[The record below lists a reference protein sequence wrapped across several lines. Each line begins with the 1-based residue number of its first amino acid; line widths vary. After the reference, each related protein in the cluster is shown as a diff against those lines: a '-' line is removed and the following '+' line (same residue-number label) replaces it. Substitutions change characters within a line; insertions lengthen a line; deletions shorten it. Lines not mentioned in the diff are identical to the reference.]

1 MSHITLGALILA
13 GGQNRRMGGSPKALL
28 PNGSGALILDGLRAA
43 FAGFDEKLLST
54 NTPELAAGTGFAPV
68 PDARPGMGPLA
79 GLAAALSA
87 CQSDRACGVRPD
99 FGPAAVLDYDSK
111 RISVHRANRFSRDQL
126 RRTIIIEKTLAVPF
140 YLNRLRLYGQ
150 HAVFVCNFVIFSL
163 CIHRN
168 NRVSS
173 NIAKLRIAK
182 RIVQTRKRSFV
193 LIIHESIDFRT
204 IIT

>member
-87 CQSDRACGVRPD
+87 CQSDGLVVAACDMPCFDRAAAEFLASFADQGWPAWALRDRAGRLHPLCGVYTKQCL
-99 FGPAAVLDYDSK
+99 PAIQAALAAGE
-111 RISVHRANRFSRDQL
+111 HRVGWLLQS
-126 RRTIIIEKTLAVPF
+126 
-140 YLNRLRLYGQ
+140 
-150 HAVFVCNFVIFSL
+150 
-163 CIHRN
+163 
-168 NRVSS
+168 
-173 NIAKLRIAK
+173 
-182 RIVQTRKRSFV
+182 
-193 LIIHESIDFRT
+193 
-204 IIT
+204 

>member
-87 CQSDRACGVRPD
+87 CQSDGLVVAACDMPC
-99 FGPAAVLDYDSK
+99 FWPVL
-111 RISVHRANRFSRDQL
+111 
-126 RRTIIIEKTLAVPF
+126 
-140 YLNRLRLYGQ
+140 
-150 HAVFVCNFVIFSL
+150 
-163 CIHRN
+163 
-168 NRVSS
+168 
-173 NIAKLRIAK
+173 
-182 RIVQTRKRSFV
+182 QTRAGPPGPCGTALAASTRSAA
-193 LIIHESIDFRT
+193 STPNSASRPFRRPSPPGNT
-204 IIT
+204 ALGGCSSPSAGRPSPWRGHPCPMPWCAT

>member
-87 CQSDRACGVRPD
+87 CQSDGLVVAASTRSAASTPNSASRP
-99 FGPAAVLDYDSK
+99 F
-111 RISVHRANRFSRDQL
+111 
-126 RRTIIIEKTLAVPF
+126 RRPSLPGNTALA
-140 YLNRLRLYGQ
+140 G
-150 HAVFVCNFVIFSL
+150 C
-163 CIHRN
+163 
-168 NRVSS
+168 SS
-173 NIAKLRIAK
+173 PSAGRPSPWRGHSCPMPWCA
-182 RIVQTRKRSFV
+182 T
-193 LIIHESIDFRT
+193 
-204 IIT
+204 

>member
-79 GLAAALSA
+79 GLAVPLGHRGKKLVIAAEDNMAQQELTFCTDEILA
-87 CQSDRACGVRPD
+87 
-99 FGPAAVLDYDSK
+99 
-111 RISVHRANRFSRDQL
+111 RANSFLEEPYFTECQVKL
-126 RRTIIIEKTLAVPF
+126 RLGQKDL
-140 YLNRLRLYGQ
+140 LNREEAPCIRPPGKAAASGVWLSEMDPGSPVARCYRAFAARGKDSGQ
-150 HAVFVCNFVIFSL
+150 
-163 CIHRN
+163 
-168 NRVSS
+168 
-173 NIAKLRIAK
+173 
-182 RIVQTRKRSFV
+182 
-193 LIIHESIDFRT
+193 
-204 IIT
+204 

>member
-87 CQSDRACGVRPD
+87 CQSDGLVVAACDMPCFDRGRSRVSGQLCRPGLARL
-99 FGPAAVLDYDSK
+99 GPAGPRWPPPPA
-111 RISVHRANRFSRDQL
+111 L
-126 RRTIIIEKTLAVPF
+126 RHLHQTVPPGHSGGPRRRGTPRWAAVPVRRRAGH
-140 YLNRLRLYGQ
+140 LPGGDIPARCRGVQ
-150 HAVFVCNFVIFSL
+150 REHPE
-163 CIHRN
+163 R
-168 NRVSS
+168 
-173 NIAKLRIAK
+173 AK
-182 RIVQTRKRSFV
+182 RIAPV
-193 LIIHESIDFRT
+193 LT
-204 IIT
+204 P

>member
-79 GLAAALSA
+79 GLAAALST
-87 CQSDRACGVRPD
+87 CQSDGLVVAACDMPCFDRAGRLHPLCGVYTQQCLPAIQAALAAGEYRVGRLFQSVGGQAISLEGTSLPD
-99 FGPAAVLDYDSK
+99 AVVC
-111 RISVHRANRFSRDQL
+111 SVNTPEELKELLPS
-126 RRTIIIEKTLAVPF
+126 
-140 YLNRLRLYGQ
+140 
-150 HAVFVCNFVIFSL
+150 
-163 CIHRN
+163 
-168 NRVSS
+168 
-173 NIAKLRIAK
+173 
-182 RIVQTRKRSFV
+182 
-193 LIIHESIDFRT
+193 
-204 IIT
+204 

>member
-1 MSHITLGALILA
+1 MSHIALGALILA

-87 CQSDRACGVRPD
+87 C
-99 FGPAAVLDYDSK
+99 
-111 RISVHRANRFSRDQL
+111 
-126 RRTIIIEKTLAVPF
+126 
-140 YLNRLRLYGQ
+140 
-150 HAVFVCNFVIFSL
+150 
-163 CIHRN
+163 
-168 NRVSS
+168 
-173 NIAKLRIAK
+173 
-182 RIVQTRKRSFV
+182 
-193 LIIHESIDFRT
+193 
-204 IIT
+204 

>member
-1 MSHITLGALILA
+1 MSYITLGALILA

-87 CQSDRACGVRPD
+87 CQSDGLVVAACDMPCFDRAAAEFLASFADQGWPAWALRDRAGEHRVGRLFQSVGGQAISLEGTFLPD
-99 FGPAAVLDYDSK
+99 AV
-111 RISVHRANRFSRDQL
+111 
-126 RRTIIIEKTLAVPF
+126 
-140 YLNRLRLYGQ
+140 
-150 HAVFVCNFVIFSL
+150 VCNVNTPEELKELLQS
-163 CIHRN
+163 
-168 NRVSS
+168 
-173 NIAKLRIAK
+173 
-182 RIVQTRKRSFV
+182 
-193 LIIHESIDFRT
+193 
-204 IIT
+204 

>member
-28 PNGSGALILDGLRAA
+28 PNGSGALILDGLRTA

-87 CQSDRACGVRPD
+87 CQSDGLVVAACDMPCFDRAAAEFLASFADQGWPAWALRDRAGRLHPLCGVYTKQCLPAIQAALAAGGTPRW
-99 FGPAAVLDYDSK
+99 AAVPV
-111 RISVHRANRFSRDQL
+111 RRRAGHLPGGDIPARCRGVQ
-126 RRTIIIEKTLAVPF
+126 REHPER
-140 YLNRLRLYGQ
+140 
-150 HAVFVCNFVIFSL
+150 
-163 CIHRN
+163 
-168 NRVSS
+168 
-173 NIAKLRIAK
+173 AK
-182 RIVQTRKRSFV
+182 RIAPV
-193 LIIHESIDFRT
+193 LT
-204 IIT
+204 P

>member
-87 CQSDRACGVRPD
+87 CQSDGLVVAACDMPCFDRATAEFLASFADQGWPAWALRD
-99 FGPAAVLDYDSK
+99 RAGPPPPT
-111 RISVHRANRFSRDQL
+111 L
-126 RRTIIIEKTLAVPF
+126 RRLHQTMPPGHSGGPRRRGTPRWA
-140 YLNRLRLYGQ
+140 G
-150 HAVFVCNFVIFSL
+150 C
-163 CIHRN
+163 
-168 NRVSS
+168 SS
-173 NIAKLRIAK
+173 PSAGRPSPWRGHPCPMPWCA
-182 RIVQTRKRSFV
+182 T
-193 LIIHESIDFRT
+193 
-204 IIT
+204 

>member
-87 CQSDRACGVRPD
+87 CQSDRAGRLHPLCGVYTKQCLPAIQAALAAGEHRVGRLFQSVGGQAISLEGTSLPD
-99 FGPAAVLDYDSK
+99 AV
-111 RISVHRANRFSRDQL
+111 
-126 RRTIIIEKTLAVPF
+126 
-140 YLNRLRLYGQ
+140 
-150 HAVFVCNFVIFSL
+150 VCNVNTPEELKELLQS
-163 CIHRN
+163 
-168 NRVSS
+168 
-173 NIAKLRIAK
+173 
-182 RIVQTRKRSFV
+182 
-193 LIIHESIDFRT
+193 
-204 IIT
+204 

>member
-79 GLAAALSA
+79 LWSPPVICPVLTGPQPSFWPALQTRAGPPGPCGTALAASTRSAASTPNSASRPFRRPSLPGNTALAGCSSPSA
-87 CQSDRACGVRPD
+87 GRPSPWR
-99 FGPAAVLDYDSK
+99 GHSCPMPWCA
-111 RISVHRANRFSRDQL
+111 
-126 RRTIIIEKTLAVPF
+126 T
-140 YLNRLRLYGQ
+140 
-150 HAVFVCNFVIFSL
+150 
-163 CIHRN
+163 
-168 NRVSS
+168 
-173 NIAKLRIAK
+173 
-182 RIVQTRKRSFV
+182 
-193 LIIHESIDFRT
+193 
-204 IIT
+204 

>member
-1 MSHITLGALILA
+1 MSYITLGALILA

-87 CQSDRACGVRPD
+87 CQGTFLPD
-99 FGPAAVLDYDSK
+99 AV
-111 RISVHRANRFSRDQL
+111 
-126 RRTIIIEKTLAVPF
+126 
-140 YLNRLRLYGQ
+140 
-150 HAVFVCNFVIFSL
+150 VCNVNTPEELKELLQS
-163 CIHRN
+163 
-168 NRVSS
+168 
-173 NIAKLRIAK
+173 
-182 RIVQTRKRSFV
+182 
-193 LIIHESIDFRT
+193 
-204 IIT
+204 